1 MQLFVF
7 ITSHGESIAP
17 MLPKLVDAGISGS
30 TIVDCKGMRAAI
42 EESGEEPPPIFG
54 SLRYLSNSTQRPGKM
69 LFAVI
74 KDEDIAKMRDVI
86 HSVFS
91 DLRLPDTGIFFT
103 LPITNWEG
111 VPHK

>member
-7 ITSHGESIAP
+7 ITSHGESISP
-17 MLPKLVDAGISGS
+17 MLPKLMDAGISGA
-30 TIVDCKGMRAAI
+30 TIVDCKGMLAAM

-54 SLRYLSNSTQRPGKM
+54 SLRYIASHSQRAGKM
-69 LFAVI
+69 LFAVVR
-74 KDEDIAKMRDVI
+74 DEDIAKMKDII
-86 HSVFS
+86 HGVFS
-91 DLRLPDTGIFFT
+91 DLKLPDTGIYFT